1 MKTVSRIYD
10 SYAQA
15 RAAVDAVEKAGVPS
29 SDLSLIVSKHPGDGH
44 EHEGLPSDAV
54 TGAGMGGVVGG
65 GAGLLAGLGLLA
77 IPGLG
82 PVVAAGWLAAMA
94 VGSAAGVA
102 AEGLVGALIDAGT
115 DEREAEVLSES
126 VRRGSTLVT
135 VRVPDEEVGRI
146 EGLLSIHR
154 PADLSARAVRWREDG
169 GKTFEPAAPPD
180 RSSETETERMHREW
194 RDEGM
199 GKQV

>member
-1 MKTVSRIYD
+1 MKTVSRSYD

-15 RAAVDAVEKAGVPS
+15 RAAVEAVEKAGIPS
-29 SDLSLIVSKHPGDGH
+29 SDVSLIAS
-44 EHEGLPSDAV
+44 EHRDAGSDAV
-54 TGAGMGGVVGG
+54 AGAGVGGVVGG
-65 GAGLLAGLGLLA
+65 GVGLLAGLGLLA

-102 AEGLVGALIDAGT
+102 TGGLMGALIDAGT
-115 DEREAEVLSES
+115 DEEEAAVLSEA

-135 VRVPDEEVGRI
+135 VRVPDEQVGRI

-154 PADLSARAVRWREDG
+154 PTDLTVRAARWREDG
-169 GKTFEPAAPPD
+169 WKTFDPAAPALGLN
-180 RSSETETERMHREW
+180 ETEAERMRREW

>member
-1 MKTVSRIYD
+1 MKTVSRSYD

-15 RAAVDAVEKAGVPS
+15 RAAVEAIEKAGIPAYDV
-29 SDLSLIVSKHPGDGH
+29 SLVASEHPDAG
-44 EHEGLPSDAV
+44 SDAV
-54 TGAGMGGVVGG
+54 AGAGVGGVVGG
-65 GAGLLAGLGLLA
+65 GVGLLAGLGLLA

-102 AEGLVGALIDAGT
+102 TGGLMGALIDAGT
-115 DEREAEVLSES
+115 DEEEAAVLSES

-154 PADLSARAVRWREDG
+154 PTDLSVRAARWREDG
-169 GKTFEPAAPPD
+169 WKTFDPAAPPLGHN
-180 RSSETETERMHREW
+180 ETEAERMRREW

>member
-44 EHEGLPSDAV
+44 EHEELPSDAV

-102 AEGLVGALIDAGT
+102 AGD
-115 DEREAEVLSES
+115 S
-126 VRRGSTLVT
+126 
-135 VRVPDEEVGRI
+135 
-146 EGLLSIHR
+146 
-154 PADLSARAVRWREDG
+154 W
-169 GKTFEPAAPPD
+169 AP
-180 RSSETETERMHREW
+180 
-194 RDEGM
+194 
-199 GKQV
+199 